1 MAFLP
6 EIPGARPAA
15 RPTVADRLPGFLRVL
30 REDGF
35 SPGIAETIDAS
46 RVLAAAPVDDIRA
59 LREGWKALVS
69 GEAGQWRRFDRLFD
83 AYWLGKGGKRSGTA
97 VRSSGRGRG
106 AIGRPGLPDMLRRA
120 ADGDEAGG
128 GESGGGASPAERVAE
143 VDLRHIADPGELEKA
158 HAIAAGLAK
167 RMKRRLGRRRHQARR
182 GRSLDLRRV
191 IHRSIQHGGVPF
203 DLVYRKRRPRPW
215 KLVVFLDVSGSMNLY
230 SSVFMRFVHGIVEH
244 FEEAEAFVFHTRL
257 VHVAGVMREADPR
270 AAMERLSVMASG
282 WSGGTRIGE
291 ALATFNRHY
300 AARMLGS
307 RSMVLILSDGFD
319 TAPPEL
325 LAGELAR
332 IKRRAKRL
340 IWLNP
345 LIGWRDYEPRAAGM
359 AAALPLID
367 KFLPAHNLQS
377 LMDLEACLAKP

>member
-6 EIPGARPAA
+6 EIPGARPAE

-46 RVLAAAPVDDIRA
+46 RVLAAVPVDDIGA

-97 VRSSGRGRG
+97 VRPSGRGRG

-120 ADGDEAGG
+120 ADGGEAGDG
-128 GESGGGASPAERVAE
+128 GQGGGASPAERIAE
-143 VDLRHIADPGELEKA
+143 VDLRHIADPRELEKA

-167 RMKRRLGRRRHQARR
+167 RMKRRLGRRRRQARR

-203 DLVYRKRRPRPW
+203 DLVYRKRRHRPW

-244 FEEAEAFVFHTRL
+244 FEKAEAFVFHTRL

-270 AAMERLSVMASG
+270 AAMDRLSVMASG

-367 KFLPAHNLQS
+367 KFLPAHNLKS
-377 LMDLEACLAKP
+377 LMDLETYLAKP

>member
-6 EIPGARPAA
+6 EIPGARPAG

-46 RVLAAAPVDDIRA
+46 RVLAAVPVDDIGA
-59 LREGWKALVS
+59 LREGWKALVA

-97 VRSSGRGRG
+97 VRPAGRGRG

-120 ADGDEAGG
+120 ADGGEAGDG
-128 GESGGGASPAERVAE
+128 GQGGGASPAERIAE

-167 RMKRRLGRRRHQARR
+167 RMKRRLGRRRRQARR

-203 DLVYRKRRPRPW
+203 DLVYRKALPWLWNNLMIGVGGGLWRGILEPSRRRIENFIARLYRHHGPHG
-215 KLVVFLDVSGSMNLY
+215 FLARTWPTGSTVLW
-230 SSVFMRFVHGIVEH
+230 V
-244 FEEAEAFVFHTRL
+244 
-257 VHVAGVMREADPR
+257 GVM
-270 AAMERLSVMASG
+270 L
-282 WSGGTRIGE
+282 GG
-291 ALATFNRHY
+291 L
-300 AARMLGS
+300 L
-307 RSMVLILSDGFD
+307 LIYYL
-319 TAPPEL
+319 
-325 LAGELAR
+325 
-332 IKRRAKRL
+332 
-340 IWLNP
+340 
-345 LIGWRDYEPRAAGM
+345 
-359 AAALPLID
+359 
-367 KFLPAHNLQS
+367 
-377 LMDLEACLAKP
+377 